1 MYICLN
7 KYTNMRVFG
16 QAIFIFVLLILIFMS
31 AHDLSSRKYAIDH
44 KSPVPLHAQAEAL
57 LRNMIE
63 EPEFREGGFLPNE
76 VDLAKRLGISRNTIR
91 QALNKLVYEGLLIR
105 KKGVGTTVAD
115 RNVNSK
121 VSNWLSF
128 TDEMKAKGLEPFTFD
143 ISITREIPHKDVLQ
157 VFGIQEDKQIIKLER
172 LRGLKDNPFVYFYSY
187 FHPRVGL
194 SGEEDF
200 SRQLY
205 DLLEQDYSTIAFL
218 SREEISARAA
228 DAILAEK
235 LGMKEGDP
243 VLVRKRV
250 VYDPGNR
257 PFEYNVGFYRADSFV
272 YTIESEREI

>member
-1 MYICLN
+1 MSKHETGTR
-7 KYTNMRVFG
+7 KYT
-16 QAIFIFVLLILIFMS
+16 
-31 AHDLSSRKYAIDH
+31 IDH
-44 KSPVPLHAQAEAL
+44 KSPVPLHAQVEAL
-57 LRNMIE
+57 LRSMID
-63 EPEFREGGFLPNE
+63 EPEFREGGKLPNE

-91 QALNKLVYEGLLIR
+91 QALNKLVYEGLLNR

-115 RNVNSK
+115 RSVNSK
-121 VSNWLSF
+121 VTNWLSF
-128 TDEMKAKGLEPFTFD
+128 TDEMKAKGLVPITF
-143 ISITREIPHKDVLQ
+143 EINVSWVRPDPDVLHT
-157 VFGIQEDKQIIKLER
+157 FGIQDDKQLLKLER
-172 LRGLKDNPFVYFYSY
+172 LRGLKDKPFVYFYSY

-205 DLLEQDYSTIAFL
+205 ELLEQDYSTIAFL

-228 DAILAEK
+228 DALLAAK

-243 VLVRKRV
+243 ILVRKRV

>member
-1 MYICLN
+1 MS
-7 KYTNMRVFG
+7 TNEPV
-16 QAIFIFVLLILIFMS
+16 
-31 AHDLSSRKYAIDH
+31 SRKYSIDH

-57 LRNMIE
+57 LRGMIE

-91 QALNKLVYEGLLIR
+91 QALNKLVYEGLLVR

-115 RNVNSK
+115 RSVNSK
-121 VSNWLSF
+121 VTNWLSF
-128 TDEMKAKGLEPFTFD
+128 TDEMKAKGLDPVTF
-143 ISITREIPHKDVLQ
+143 EINVSWELPEHDVLHT
-157 VFGIQEDKQIIKLER
+157 FGIHDEKKILKVER

-194 SGEEDF
+194 TGKEDF

-205 DLLEQDYSTIAFL
+205 ELLEQEYSTIAKL
-218 SREEISARAA
+218 SKEEIRACEA
-228 DAILAEK
+228 DAKLARV
-235 LGMKEGDP
+235 LGMKQGAP

-257 PFEYNVGFYRADSFV
+257 PIEYNMGFYKADSFV
-272 YTIESEREI
+272 YSIESEREI